1 MAKAPKTERPL
12 LVPQESV
19 TNFNEAEFISQS
31 LGGDTRAYSAIV
43 EFYQERAIRIA
54 YSFLGNWED
63 ARDSAQ
69 EAFISAFRNL
79 KNFKAESRFY
89 TWFYRILANECKD
102 FLRKKKVRGFI
113 SIWTGIKAQTGEEP
127 PETKIAGNNPDALK
141 ALENKELGE
150 KIYLAIRKLPFQQQS
165 AFSLR
170 YLEGLS
176 MEEIADHM
184 NLSVGAVKA
193 HLWQAGRKVR
203 EILKKTMNVE
213 IGGGL

>member
-1 MAKAPKTERPL
+1 MAPETAI
-12 LVPQESV
+12 S
-19 TNFNEAEFISQS
+19 FNETEFLSRS
-31 LGGDTRAYSAIV
+31 RSGDTRAFSAVV

-69 EAFISAFRNL
+69 EAFIKAFKNL
-79 KNFKAESRFY
+79 GSFKAESRFY

-102 FLRKKKVRGFI
+102 HLRKKKVRGFI
-113 SIWTGIKAQTGEEP
+113 SLWAGRASGSETEEES
-127 PETKIAGNNPDALK
+127 PEAKVAAKESDASK
-141 ALENKELGE
+141 QLENKELGE
-150 KIYLAIRKLPFQQQS
+150 KIFWVIRKLPFQQQN

-184 NLSVGAVKA
+184 SLSVGAVKA

-203 EILKKTMNVE
+203 EILKKTMTTE
-213 IGGGL
+213 IEGGL